1 MPPIAIGI
9 KIVDT
14 NNSNNRR
21 DKMKIKAIQQSIK
34 NALEQL
40 KDSSL
45 EWDVLEDTHLHLRQ
59 LYSMELKALEELPTE
74 PYKQSMQ
81 ELYTL
86 LTEAH
91 DIAMEDILDNIF
103 SNNYVIPSHFTVEE
117 IVEHL
122 ESMEVTLH

>member
-1 MPPIAIGI
+1 
-9 KIVDT
+9 
-14 NNSNNRR
+14 
-21 DKMKIKAIQQSIK
+21 MKVKAIQQSIK
-34 NALEQL
+34 NAQKQL

-59 LYSMELKALEELPTE
+59 LYVMELKALEELPVE

-91 DIAMEDILDNIF
+91 DKAMENTLDNIF

-122 ESMEVTLH
+122 ESMDDTSDTIH

>member
-1 MPPIAIGI
+1 
-9 KIVDT
+9 
-14 NNSNNRR
+14 
-21 DKMKIKAIQQSIK
+21 MKINPIQQSIK

-45 EWDVLEDTHLHLRQ
+45 EWDVLEDTHIHLRQ
-59 LYSMELKALEELPTE
+59 LYTLELKALEELPVE

-91 DIAMEDILDNIF
+91 DKAMEDTLDIYF
-103 SNNYVIPSHFTVEE
+103 PKI
-117 IVEHL
+117 
-122 ESMEVTLH
+122 M

>member
-1 MPPIAIGI
+1 
-9 KIVDT
+9 
-14 NNSNNRR
+14 
-21 DKMKIKAIQQSIK
+21 MKIKAIQQSIK
-34 NALEQL
+34 NAQKQL
-40 KDSSL
+40 RDSSL
-45 EWDVLEDTHLHLRQ
+45 EWDVLEDTHIHLRQ

-81 ELYTL
+81 ELYTV

-91 DIAMEDILDNIF
+91 DMAMEDTLDNIF

-122 ESMEVTLH
+122 ESMDDTTSTLH

>member
-1 MPPIAIGI
+1 
-9 KIVDT
+9 
-14 NNSNNRR
+14 
-21 DKMKIKAIQQSIK
+21 MKIKSIQQSIK
-34 NALEQL
+34 NTQKQL
-40 KDSSL
+40 RDSTL
-45 EWDVLEDTHLHLRQ
+45 EWSVLEDTHLHLRQ
-59 LYSMELKALEELPTE
+59 LYAMELKALEELPVE

-91 DIAMEDILDNIF
+91 DQAMEDTLDNIF

-122 ESMEVTLH
+122 ESMEDTTDTIH

>member
-1 MPPIAIGI
+1 
-9 KIVDT
+9 
-14 NNSNNRR
+14 
-21 DKMKIKAIQQSIK
+21 MKIKAIQQSIF
-34 NALEQL
+34 NAQEQL

-45 EWDVLEDTHLHLRQ
+45 EWDVLEDTHIHLRQ
-59 LYSMELKALEELPTE
+59 LYALELKALEEIPTD

-91 DIAMEDILDNIF
+91 DKAMEDTLDNIF

-117 IVEHL
+117 IIELL
-122 ESMEVTLH
+122 ESMEDITETFH

>member
-1 MPPIAIGI
+1 
-9 KIVDT
+9 
-14 NNSNNRR
+14 
-21 DKMKIKAIQQSIK
+21 MKIKAIQQSIK